1 MIRKP
6 TLIVPFVAL
15 MASVC
20 AAPQSAAPQS
30 AAPQSA
36 APQSAAPQ
44 SAAPQSAISPLQKG
58 EYNTVQLLQLMDK
71 DRNGKVSRAEFMK
84 FMNDEFDRLDV
95 NKDGELDVNE
105 LAELHLHYLRGTS
118 R

>member
-30 AAPQSA
+30 AT
-36 APQSAAPQ
+36 
-44 SAAPQSAISPLQKG
+44 PQSAISPLQKG